1 MLWSPLSA
9 GLSLL
14 LLSPLATSCL
24 WQSTTVRDLL
34 PIVAF
39 SLNTALFP
47 LSPLLFLKGLLPFN
61 NTVTD
66 TKEATPLKLN
76 SVVTKQNRII
86 ESRTDVGLLAWGY
99 KCCRS
104 HPWIKC
110 IVLLKKNLFPLRNL
124 LVDWRSFLETTLTCI
139 VSFQWNI
146 FGQESFPISSLL
158 EYSSCLT
165 ESCSSALQYRSWDKN
180 RVNPF
185 HISWHFQECVKFL
198 LQVGGE
204 GC

>member
-1 MLWSPLSA
+1 MLWSPLRV

-34 PIVAF
+34 PIITF

-47 LSPLLFLKGLLPFN
+47 LSPLLLLKGLLPFSN
-61 NTVTD
+61 TD
-66 TKEATPLKLN
+66 TDIKEATQLKLN
-76 SVVTKQNRII
+76 SIVTKQNKVV
-86 ESRTDVGLLAWGY
+86 ESRTDVGFLTWGY
-99 KCCRS
+99 KCCHS

-110 IVLLKKNLFPLRNL
+110 IVLLEKNLFPLKNL

-139 VSFQWNI
+139 VSCQWNI

-165 ESCSSALQYRSWDKN
+165 ESCSSAL
-180 RVNPF
+180 
-185 HISWHFQECVKFL
+185 
-198 LQVGGE
+198 
-204 GC
+204 